1 MVSTVAAE
9 RSKLHDQYPRLR
21 LRILDHYD
29 TRAALTGQPVDAKT
43 YQLPRKLGHWGDQH
57 SARVLAACPELAAEV
72 QAIDALRAQRSA
84 ELIAAKHVRQQRGP
98 RGGMAKGYVR
108 YRGL

>member
-9 RSKLHDQYPRLR
+9 RSKLHDQYLRLR
-21 LRILDHYD
+21 LRILGHYD
-29 TRAALTGQPVDAKT
+29 ARAALTGHPVDVKT
-43 YQLPRKLGHWGDQH
+43 YYQLPRKLGHWGDQY
-57 SARVLAACPELAAEV
+57 SARVLAACPELAPEV

-84 ELIAAKHVRQQRGP
+84 ELIVAKHVRQPRGP
-98 RGGMAKGYVR
+98 AKGYVR